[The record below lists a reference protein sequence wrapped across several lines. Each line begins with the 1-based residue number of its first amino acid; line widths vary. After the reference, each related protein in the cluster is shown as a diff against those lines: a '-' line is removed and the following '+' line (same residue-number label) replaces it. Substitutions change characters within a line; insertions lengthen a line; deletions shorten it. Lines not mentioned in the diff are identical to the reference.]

1 MFPVRDELITPD
13 FLVCWS
19 LTQIVSKGSHLKT
32 IHFTGWVV
40 TSINSADKAKRI
52 KVLDDPTRGLS
63 SPETEFGVSFRSADI
78 YPTDD
83 YPGGSLGS
91 CLGPKSVRPKNR
103 RISIVIP
110 RSVRNPFL
118 IEAERFPMWSIV
130 GHNTTHA
137 PSTHLEFF
145 TDVSLRRNSVP
156 LLSLEDFGKWVNLDI
171 IEPGEFTGSS
181 ASKGILLSY
190 SVPGVERK
198 SPVDETY
205 LFFRQESRFPQSWT
219 TKRA

>member
-91 CLGPKSVRPKNR
+91 CLGPKVFFSLFP
-103 RISIVIP
+103 
-110 RSVRNPFL
+110 
-118 IEAERFPMWSIV
+118 EAQQSWSIYV
-130 GHNTTHA
+130 TT
-137 PSTHLEFF
+137 
-145 TDVSLRRNSVP
+145 R
-156 LLSLEDFGKWVNLDI
+156 
-171 IEPGEFTGSS
+171 
-181 ASKGILLSY
+181 
-190 SVPGVERK
+190 
-198 SPVDETY
+198 
-205 LFFRQESRFPQSWT
+205 T
-219 TKRA
+219 TRV